1 MYQKVKNLNL
11 SQLTN
16 LGGASPLFTTM
27 PKHEEF
33 SEQQELNLFFN
44 TNTIVPPADS
54 AEAKKLVEEAPYHP
68 GYEGAVISTL
78 ETVTI
83 PPLNREDVVKLDGWG
98 AQPTINLNTD
108 PKPQNIPFD
117 WNKITFTNKVTTA
130 SGSAGGSAVGSAGG
144 AMKFDGDKLPVNLL
158 SSEALLQTAAVL
170 KFGADKYHAHN
181 WRDGFAWS
189 RPLAAA
195 MRHIMAYNDGEDK
208 DPESGLSHLEHAACC
223 IMFLLEFEKTHPEL
237 DDRYKVDVHKT
248 KEQSK

>member
-1 MYQKVKNLNL
+1 
-11 SQLTN
+11 
-16 LGGASPLFTTM
+16 M

-33 SEQQELNLFFN
+33 TEQQELNLFFN
-44 TNTIVPPADS
+44 TTTVPPAGS

-68 GYEGAVISTL
+68 GYEGAAISANTFEPIKPLTMDDVI
-78 ETVTI
+78 
-83 PPLNREDVVKLDGWG
+83 KLDGWG
-98 AQPTINLNTD
+98 AQPTVTINTD

-117 WNKITFTNKVTTA
+117 WNNITFLNKVTTA
-130 SGSAGGSAVGSAGG
+130 SGSAGGSA
-144 AMKFDGDKLPVNLL
+144 MKFDTDKLPVNLL

-208 DPESGLSHLEHAACC
+208 DPESGLSHLAHAACC

>member
-1 MYQKVKNLNL
+1 
-11 SQLTN
+11 
-16 LGGASPLFTTM
+16 M

-33 SEQQELNLFFN
+33 TEQQELNLFFN
-44 TNTIVPPADS
+44 TSPGIPPADS
-54 AEAKKLVEEAPYHP
+54 ETNKKLVSEAPYHP
-68 GYEGAVISTL
+68 GYEGAVFSTN
-78 ETVTI
+78 TFDSI
-83 PPLNREDVVKLDGWG
+83 RPLSEEDVIKISGWG
-98 AQPTINLNTD
+98 AQPTININTD
-108 PKPQNIPFD
+108 PSPQNIPFD
-117 WNKITFTNKVTTA
+117 WNKITVTNSTLTT
-130 SGSAGGSAVGSAGG
+130 SGGSGRS
-144 AMKFDGDKLPVNLL
+144 AMKFDTDKLPVNLL

-208 DPESGLSHLEHAACC
+208 DPESGLSHLAHAACC

-248 KEQSK
+248 KEPSK

>member
-1 MYQKVKNLNL
+1 
-11 SQLTN
+11 
-16 LGGASPLFTTM
+16 M

-33 SEQQELNLFFN
+33 TPQQELNLFFN
-44 TNTIVPPADS
+44 TNVDIPPAGS
-54 AEAKKLVEEAPYHP
+54 QEAKRLVEEAPYHP
-68 GYEGAVISTL
+68 GYEGAVFSGNTFDSIK
-78 ETVTI
+78 
-83 PPLNREDVVKLDGWG
+83 PLTMEDVIKLDGWG
-98 AQPTINLNTD
+98 AQPTVTINTD
-108 PKPQNIPFD
+108 PKPQNVPFD
-117 WNKITFTNKVTTA
+117 WNKITNSTLTA
-130 SGSAGGSAVGSAGG
+130 AGGAGGS

-208 DPESGLSHLEHAACC
+208 DPESGLSHLAHAACC

-248 KEQSK
+248 KEPPKQNT

>member
-1 MYQKVKNLNL
+1 LYQKVKNLNL

-44 TNTIVPPADS
+44 TNTTIVPPANS

-78 ETVTI
+78 ETVAI
-83 PPLNREDVVKLDGWG
+83 PPLNREDVIKLDGWG

-117 WNKITFTNKVTTA
+117 WNKITFLNNVTTA
-130 SGSAGGSAVGSAGG
+130 SGSAGGGS

-158 SSEALLQTAAVL
+158 STEALNQTAAVL

-181 WRDGFAWS
+181 WRDGFVWS

-195 MRHIMAYNDGEDK
+195 MRHIMAFNDGEDR
-208 DPESGLSHLEHAACC
+208 DPESGLSHLAHAACC